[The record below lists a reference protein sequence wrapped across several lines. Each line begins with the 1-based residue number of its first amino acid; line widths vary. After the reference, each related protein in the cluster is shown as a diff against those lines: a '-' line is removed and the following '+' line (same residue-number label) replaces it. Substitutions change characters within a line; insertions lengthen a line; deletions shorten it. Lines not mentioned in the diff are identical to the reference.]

1 MTSLKRSGNNI
12 LAAQHPPEGPL
23 RQRGARRSKD
33 KGTGDEGIPSVL
45 YTVRSPHPGTPSVY
59 YRIGSWEDVEAAKAA
74 EANAEA
80 SKAANPNDAS
90 TLDLDIIRGH
100 EDVGNKKRDSSAELQ
115 RFKSEEKG
123 TS

>member
-1 MTSLKRSGNNI
+1 MTKC
-12 LAAQHPPEGPL
+12 
-23 RQRGARRSKD
+23 SKD
-33 KGTGDEGIPSVL
+33 KWKGNEAIPSVL
-45 YTVRSPHPGTPSVY
+45 YTARSPHPGTPSVY

-80 SKAANPNDAS
+80 RKAANPNDAS

>member
-1 MTSLKRSGNNI
+1 MP
-12 LAAQHPPEGPL
+12 AAQHPPEGPPSASL
-23 RQRGARRSKD
+23 TKCSKD
-33 KGTGDEGIPSVL
+33 KGKGNGGIPSVL
-45 YTVRSPHPGTPSVY
+45 YTARSPHPGTPSVY

-115 RFKSEEKG
+115 RFKNLEAWARVAVG
-123 TS
+123 A

>member
-1 MTSLKRSGNNI
+1 MWRAMTSLKRSGNNI

-33 KGTGDEGIPSVL
+33 KGTGDEGTGDEDKDRSVL

-90 TLDLDIIRGH
+90 NLDLEIIREH
-100 EDVGNKKRDSSAELQ
+100 EDVGKKETDGCISP
-115 RFKSEEKG
+115 
-123 TS
+123 